1 MKKSYY
7 IDFPQEH
14 LEGHL
19 HRYRCVHCKIETTT
33 INGRLEGHL
42 PSCEYR
48 KKMENEGYE
57 VDLATSPE
65 NSALHDADDFD

>member
-1 MKKSYY
+1 MKKLFY

-14 LEGHL
+14 IEGQL
-19 HRYRCVHCKIETTT
+19 HKYRCSYCKVETTT

-48 KKMENEGYE
+48 IKLENAGYE
-57 VDLATSPE
+57 AET
-65 NSALHDADDFD
+65 ALPQKSLISHDADDFD